1 MKEPFKKT
9 AEFKP
14 PLDEDNNI
22 EKEENLKIFEN
33 KYDNEFVG
41 LLNEIGIRL
50 PNFNEQEKSKI
61 KSWINILSIPCNTD
75 ESKKN
80 RNLYGIKL
88 INQMI
93 NGKLEKPFNNHA
105 NNNQELKWLSPKDIK
120 NELSQKFME
129 EINLEKIENFGILQQ
144 KKFLENH
151 PDLADKIRNSH
162 QSSNKNM
169 NSEIFQNSPNKMTNN
184 INNNINNFPESYEDN
199 LNENQFY
206 PEEFNYNNINN
217 FNFDNNNNISNN
229 SYSKLNEFNIVNKTN
244 YNKNLND
251 KIKLVNIIRNLEQKV
266 IERDEII
273 EYQNKQIEQIHNRI
287 LFIQNLQNNKV

>member
-14 PLDEDNNI
+14 SLDEDNNI

-120 NELSQKFME
+120 NELSQKFIE

-184 INNNINNFPESYEDN
+184 INNINNFPESYEDN

>member
-14 PLDEDNNI
+14 SLDEDNNI

-184 INNNINNFPESYEDN
+184 INNINNFPESYEDN

-287 LFIQNLQNNKV
+287 LFIQNLKK